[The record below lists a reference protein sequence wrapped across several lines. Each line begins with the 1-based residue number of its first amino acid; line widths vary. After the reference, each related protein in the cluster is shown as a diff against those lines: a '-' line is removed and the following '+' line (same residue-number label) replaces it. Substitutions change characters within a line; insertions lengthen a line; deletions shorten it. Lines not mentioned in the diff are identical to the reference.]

1 MAEKKEVPDGWPLV
15 TGDYEVG
22 DPQSCVSVSSC
33 GSYFQMAN
41 LKGVAIQGPDKTEN
55 IGLEKMMTNIISNP
69 NIRFIILA
77 GAEVPGHIS
86 GGSMKALIENGIDP
100 STHKIIGTPGA
111 IPFIENV
118 PDEAVA
124 RFRNQV
130 EAIDMMG
137 EEDYGKINAKVQ
149 ELTAR
154 DPGAFPED
162 PLIVKVGGEEVGAAE
177 IAMPLAMPASPYMGV
192 IDRATAQLTY
202 KTQLIARDQKL
213 TSGLSRNANF
223 RTIAKCAFWID
234 SGVHSSVRLPIAVNY
249 GGDINGSTESSNA
262 HTGNGSF
269 KFTN

>member
-15 TGDYEVG
+15 TGDCEVG
-22 DPQSCVSVSSC
+22 DPQSCVAISSH
-33 GSYFQMAN
+33 GSYFHMEN

-55 IGLEKMMTNIISNP
+55 IGLEKIMTNIVSNP

-100 STHKIIGTPGA
+100 SNHKIIGTPGA

-118 PDEAVA
+118 PDEAVE

-130 EAIDMMG
+130 EAIDMIG
-137 EEDYGKINAKVQ
+137 EEDYGKLNAKVQ

-162 PLIVKVGGEEVGAAE
+162 PLIVKVGGEEAGAAE
-177 IAMPLAMPASPYMGV
+177 IEMPLALPATPYMGV
-192 IDRATAQLTY
+192 IDRAAEQITY

-213 TSGLSRNANF
+213 TSGLSRNALVGLVAGA
-223 RTIAKCAFWID
+223 ISAFIFLIPLIL
-234 SGVHSSVRLPIAVNY
+234 GVI
-249 GGDINGSTESSNA
+249 
-262 HTGNGSF
+262 
-269 KFTN
+269 